1 MTTQIAL
8 LVFIVVGGTFGE
20 MCVTRAMKI
29 IGEVK
34 DFTPRGLLRTGRRAF
49 KIGWMWLG
57 FFLMALSYFA
67 LLGMLARADVSF
79 VIPVTSLGYVV
90 GAIGGRW
97 FLGEDVSY
105 HRWIG
110 VLLVCFGVYL
120 IFVGRS

>member
-1 MTTQIAL
+1 MITEITL
-8 LVFIVVGGTFGE
+8 LTFIVVGGTFGE

-34 DFTPRGLLRTGRRAF
+34 DFTPRGLWRTGKRAF
-49 KIGWMWLG
+49 KIWWMWLG
-57 FFLMALSYFA
+57 FVLMGLSYFA
-67 LLGMLARADVSF
+67 LLGMLARANVSF

-90 GAIGGRW
+90 GAVGGKW

-110 VLLVCFGVYL
+110 VGLVGFGVYL
-120 IFVGRS
+120 IFAAQS

>member
-1 MTTQIAL
+1 MIVDVAL
-8 LVFIVVGGTFGE
+8 LLVIVVGGTFGE

-34 DFTPRGLLRTGRRAF
+34 DFSPRSLVRTGRRAF
-49 KIGWMWLG
+49 KVWWMWLG
-57 FFLMALSYFA
+57 FVLMALSYFA
-67 LLGMLARADVSF
+67 LLGMLAREAVSF

-105 HRWIG
+105 HRWVG
-110 VLLVCFGVYL
+110 VVLVCFGVYL
-120 IFVGRS
+120 IYAGRS